1 MGVRRAAIGLR
12 GFADA
17 EMEFQFVRSLGAVAF
32 GGGSVGEL
40 MALRENIADGD
51 PISWTRAFAAA
62 AARLNG
68 DGASGA
74 ALLRAAMY
82 WRAAEYYAD
91 PLGRDRIRLGAA
103 GEQSFQD
110 GMARS
115 GVPCGRVQVACD
127 GAWLAGYYLAP
138 AGEPN
143 ASRPLLVVLSGFD
156 GTTEELYFEIGAA
169 ARLRGYP
176 VLLIEGPGQIG
187 ALRRNPSVPFRPDY
201 AGVVDA
207 FLAAAREKFALGARP
222 AVLYGVS
229 FGGYFAP
236 RAVAD
241 GARCAG
247 LIANSPIIDLASYMR
262 AFIGPE
268 FCADP
273 PDIAIGDIDAL
284 PDAVLPPLLKHGLK
298 ASCVRFGVA
307 TFRDYLARLSDFRL
321 DDPRRV
327 TVPALALYGAEEGEE
342 TERQALAF
350 ADAADGAVTVR
361 AFLSE
366 EGAAGHCQFGNLA
379 LSAEVIL
386 DWLDATFQCP
396 ELKIR

>member
-12 GFADA
+12 GFADR
-17 EMEFQFVRSLGAVAF
+17 EMEFQFVRSLGAVAC
-32 GGGSVGEL
+32 GGGAVGEL
-40 MALRENIADGD
+40 MALREEIVDGD
-51 PISWTRAFAAA
+51 PASWTRAFAST
-62 AARLNG
+62 AARLSG

-91 PLGRDRIRLGAA
+91 PLGRDRVRLGEAS
-103 GEQSFQD
+103 ERVFQD
-110 GMARS
+110 GLARL
-115 GVPCGRVQVACD
+115 GVQCERVQVACD
-127 GAWLAGYYLAP
+127 GARLAGYYLAP
-138 AGEPN
+138 PREAD

-156 GTTEELYFEIGAA
+156 GTTEELYFEIGAV

-187 ALRRNPSVPFRPDY
+187 ALRRNPSFPFRPDY

-207 FLAAAREKFALGARP
+207 FLAAARERFTLGARP
-222 AVLYGVS
+222 AVLYGIS
-229 FGGYFAP
+229 FGGYFAL

-247 LIANSPIIDLASYMR
+247 LIANSPIIDLGAYMK
-262 AFIGPE
+262 AFIGPA

-273 PDIAIGDIDAL
+273 PDIALGDIDAL

-298 ASCVRFGVA
+298 ASCARFGVA
-307 TFRDYLARLSDFRL
+307 TFRDYLARLSDFRVDVPQRL
-321 DDPRRV
+321 

-350 ADAADGAVTVR
+350 ADAAGGPVTVR
-361 AFLSE
+361 AFRTE

-386 DWLDATFQCP
+386 DWLEATF
-396 ELKIR
+396 